1 MKVNEGE
8 VPQYYVENSHEAII
22 APDEWEAVQAEM
34 QRRKALGTKYSGNS
48 VLATWLVC
56 ADCGS
61 FFGSKV
67 WHSTSKYRRVIWQ
80 CNHKFIGGEK
90 CKTLGFIIT
99 SIFIVIAVVIFK
111 AEYNINIE
119 INNLFNT
126 SLGVIDN
133 DEVKCENM
141 YKFLF
146 RDTRGMIAAKRRRKM
161 PQFAKNH

>member
-1 MKVNEGE
+1 MFKV
-8 VPQYYVENSHEAII
+8 
-22 APDEWEAVQAEM
+22 
-34 QRRKALGTKYSGNS
+34 LKY
-48 VLATWLVC
+48 
-56 ADCGS
+56 
-61 FFGSKV
+61 
-67 WHSTSKYRRVIWQ
+67 
-80 CNHKFIGGEK
+80 
-90 CKTLGFIIT
+90 CKLFRPLGFIIT

-146 RDTRGMIAAKRRRKM
+146 HDTRGMIAAKRRRKM
-161 PQFAKNH
+161 PQFVKNH